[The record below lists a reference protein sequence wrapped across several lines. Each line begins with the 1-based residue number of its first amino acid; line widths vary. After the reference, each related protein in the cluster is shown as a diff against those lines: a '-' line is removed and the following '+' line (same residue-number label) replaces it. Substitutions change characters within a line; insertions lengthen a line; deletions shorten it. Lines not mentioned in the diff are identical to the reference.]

1 MDSMSILHVRPSKDH
16 CSCNCCY
23 ARNYD
28 SSFSMFGERVDT
40 IYEVQI
46 GCMVSVLCKNC
57 LKKLYG
63 AVGDIVNDK
72 AE

>member
-1 MDSMSILHVRPSKDH
+1 
-16 CSCNCCY
+16 
-23 ARNYD
+23 
-28 SSFSMFGERVDT
+28 MFGERVDT

-46 GCMVSVLCKNC
+46 GCMVPVLCKNC

>member
-1 MDSMSILHVRPSKDH
+1 MNILYVRPSKDH

-28 SSFSMFGERVDT
+28 SSFSNFGERVDV

-46 GCMVSVLCKNC
+46 GGMVPTLCKNC
-57 LKKLYG
+57 LTRLYE